1 MAPYELRL
9 ESLIGRCVVDVAGDR
24 VGKIEEV
31 RAERQADEWV
41 IVEYLVGVGALVER
55 LSAWNVATK
64 LLELLGARNYHQGYR
79 IPWERLDLSDPER
92 PRLTCTIEELKQISQ
107 QLEADRSDVEKH
119 RS

>member
-41 IVEYLVGVGALVER
+41 IVEYLVGAAALAER
-55 LSAWNVATK
+55 LSAWSVATK
-64 LLELLGARNYHQGYR
+64 LLELLGARNRHQGYR
-79 IPWERLDLSDPER
+79 IPWDKLDLSDPDR
-92 PRLTCTIEELKQISQ
+92 PHLTCTIDELKQMSE
-107 QLEADRSDVEKH
+107 QLEADRSDL
-119 RS
+119 